1 MINYMPIDMGQSLDK
16 SEILDNFKP
25 DKAWNYWSF
34 EKLTE
39 SKGGKYGRND
49 ITKNAKIKYPKLCE
63 YISHLPF
70 THISNV
76 KINIQKEK
84 ALPHIDFVSK
94 EEGLELYKN
103 NIDNEPCGYRFVVRG
118 KNDVLKLHNDNVV
131 RTCFLPADTDCYVMN
146 HTGGIHSID
155 DDTDRVVIYI
165 SGFIDKEKHLKI
177 IERSMKKYKEFI
189 L

>member
-1 MINYMPIDMGQSLDK
+1 MINYMPIDIGQSLDK

-39 SKGGKYGRND
+39 SKGGKYGKND

-94 EEGLELYKN
+94 KEGLELYKN
-103 NIDNEPCGYRFVVRG
+103 NIENEPCGYRLVVKG
-118 KNDVLKLHNDNVV
+118 KNNVLKLHNNNEVK
-131 RTCFLPADTDCYVMN
+131 TCFLPADTDCYVMN
-146 HTGGIHSID
+146 HTGGIHSVD
-155 DDTDRVVIYI
+155 DDSGRVVIYI
-165 SGFIDKEKHLKI
+165 SGFIDKEKHLDI
-177 IERSMKKYKEFI
+177 LNRSMKKYSEFK